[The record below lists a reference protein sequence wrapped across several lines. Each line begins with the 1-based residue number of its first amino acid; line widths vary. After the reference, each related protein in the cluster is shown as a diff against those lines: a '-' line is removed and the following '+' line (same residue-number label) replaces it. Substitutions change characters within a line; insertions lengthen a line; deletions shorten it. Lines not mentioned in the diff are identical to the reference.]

1 MGFVVD
7 NNIKHYKAI
16 LLRII
21 NTVVLCTSMN
31 HHWTKEAA
39 SVIIASKAFDPTNAM
54 QIQYI

>member
-16 LLRII
+16 LSGII
-21 NTVVLCTSMN
+21 NTVVLCTSMS

-39 SVIIASKAFDPTNAM
+39 SVTIASKTFDPTNAM